1 MSDSTEFARGFGA
14 PLASYDG
21 ATVRRR
27 GSPEVVHS
35 RSFLRCDVS
44 IEQAWRHDS
53 PHTTHHEVTPRMCSS
68 SRPIALRL
76 AAEEQKRI
84 QLRRLIE
91 DEAICIVFQPIVSL
105 CSGETIGYEALSR
118 PDPEYGFAHAGQL
131 FETAEQCGALPE
143 LEMVCRRA
151 TFAAAAAGW
160 SDDALRFLNCSPP
173 VFGGATFLD
182 LIAADLKRVDGL
194 DSRRIV
200 LEITER
206 ADHGEFDNLDLR
218 SLELREQGYQIAL
231 DDVGAGTSGLNRIMS
246 LRPNWLKLDIELIS
260 GIDVDPFKQNLIRF
274 FVRFSKLSNMVL
286 IGEGI
291 EREEELAMLIELGVT
306 HGQGYYLARPDAT
319 LPQLDARTRRTVVS
333 LSRQADARRFED
345 VTTVRVGTLAIP
357 VNTCDQ
363 SDAIA
368 DVYAQMTKRQHSLGA
383 VVFDQ
388 DRCVGWLAC
397 DRIKAMH
404 TQGETGAPIGT
415 ASVVSCPVV
424 GAEVTLAEALEIS
437 ASRTDDEFV
446 LPLIVQGADRIAGVV
461 TPRRLLLAAARA
473 HHHAPVHIA
482 PLTGLPGRVQADQW
496 LTDRIKAAA
505 DPMNIAF
512 IDIRDFDAYNRSYG
526 FEMGDV
532 MLRRLVGLIRG
543 RFVEPQDRASLFAH
557 LGEDRFLVALASDGR
572 DRLRDLIK
580 SFKAYHAE
588 FFSPVDQAAQAFW
601 YADSVGRRQS
611 LPLTSLRVVYLP
623 NVLQSVRDAR
633 ALYDLA
639 RRLHMQIGDDPAIG
653 NEIITDDRSDIDDDA
668 EGMRRRAC
676 A

>member
-1 MSDSTEFARGFGA
+1 
-14 PLASYDG
+14 
-21 ATVRRR
+21 
-27 GSPEVVHS
+27 
-35 RSFLRCDVS
+35 
-44 IEQAWRHDS
+44 
-53 PHTTHHEVTPRMCSS
+53 MCSS
-68 SRPIALRL
+68 IRPIASHLGT
-76 AAEEQKRI
+76 EEQRRL

-118 PDPEYGFAHAGQL
+118 PDPAYGFEHAGQL
-131 FETAEQCGALPE
+131 FEAAEQCGNLPE

-151 TFAAAAAGW
+151 TFAAAAGR
-160 SDDALRFLNCSPP
+160 SDDALLFLNCSPP
-173 VFGGATFLD
+173 VFGGSRFLD
-182 LIAADLKRVDGL
+182 LIAADLQRIDGL

-206 ADHGEFDNLDLR
+206 ADHGLFDNLDLR

-246 LRPNWLKLDIELIS
+246 LRPNWLKLDIDLIS

-274 FVRFSKLSNMVL
+274 FVRFSKLSDMAL

-306 HGQGYYLARPDAT
+306 HGQGYYLARPDVA
-319 LPQLDARTRRTVVS
+319 LQPSDARTRRTVIS

-345 VTTVRVGTLAIP
+345 VTTVRVGNLAIP

-368 DVYAQMTKRQHSLGA
+368 DVYEQMTKRQHSLGA

-388 DRCVGWLAC
+388 NRCVGWLAS

-404 TQGETGAPIGT
+404 AQGETGAPIGT
-415 ASVVSCPVV
+415 ARVVSCPVV
-424 GAEVTLAEALEIS
+424 GPEVTLAEAMEIS

-446 LPLIVQGADRIAGVV
+446 LPLIVQAADRIAGVV

-496 LTDRIKAAA
+496 LMNRIKAA
-505 DPMNIAF
+505 DPMNIVF
-512 IDIRDFDAYNRSYG
+512 IDLRDFDAYNRSYG

-543 RFVEPQDRASLFAH
+543 QFVETQDRASFFAH
-557 LGEDRFLVALASDGR
+557 LGEDRFMVALGSDAQ

-580 SFKAYHAE
+580 SFEAYHTE

-611 LPLTSLRVVYLP
+611 VPLTNLRIVYLP
-623 NVLQSVRDAR
+623 NVLQSVRDVR
-633 ALYDLA
+633 ALYDVA
-639 RRLHMQIGDDPAIG
+639 RRLRMQLCNHPAIG
-653 NEIITDDRSDIDDDA
+653 NEIITDDRRDIDDEA
-668 EGMRRRAC
+668 EEMLRRAC

>member
-1 MSDSTEFARGFGA
+1 
-14 PLASYDG
+14 
-21 ATVRRR
+21 
-27 GSPEVVHS
+27 
-35 RSFLRCDVS
+35 
-44 IEQAWRHDS
+44 
-53 PHTTHHEVTPRMCSS
+53 MCSS
-68 SRPIALRL
+68 ILPIASRL
-76 AAEEQKRI
+76 AADEQKRI
-84 QLRRLIE
+84 QLQRLIE
-91 DEAICIVFQPIVSL
+91 DEAICIVFQPIVNL
-105 CSGETIGYEALSR
+105 RSGETIGYEALSR
-118 PDPEYGFAHAGQL
+118 SDPEYGFEHAGQL
-131 FETAEQCGALPE
+131 FEAAEQCGNLPE
-143 LEMVCRRA
+143 LEMVSRRA
-151 TFAAAAAGW
+151 TFAAAGW
-160 SDDALRFLNCSPP
+160 SDDALLFLNCSPP

-182 LIAADLKRVDGL
+182 LLAADLQRVDGL

-206 ADHGEFDNLDLR
+206 SDHGLFENLDLR

-246 LRPNWLKLDIELIS
+246 LRPNWLKLDIDLIS

-274 FVRFSKLSNMVL
+274 FVRFSKLSDMAL

-306 HGQGYYLARPDAT
+306 HGQGYYLARPDVA
-319 LPQLDARTRRTVVS
+319 LQPLDARTRRTVIS

-345 VTTVRVGTLAIP
+345 VTTVRVGALAMP
-357 VNTCDQ
+357 VDTCDQ
-363 SDAIA
+363 SDAIV
-368 DVYAQMTKRQHSLGA
+368 DVYEQMTKRQHSIGI

-388 DRCVGWLAC
+388 NRCVGWLAA

-404 TQGETGAPIGT
+404 AQGATGAAIGT
-415 ASVVSCPVV
+415 APVVSCPVV
-424 GAEVTLAEALEIS
+424 GPEVTLAEAMEIS

-446 LPLIVQGADRIAGVV
+446 LPLVVQAEDRIVGVV

-496 LTDRIKAAA
+496 LMDRIKAA

-512 IDIRDFDAYNRSYG
+512 IDLRDFDAYNRSYG

-532 MLRRLVGLIRG
+532 MLRQLVGLIREQ
-543 RFVEPQDRASLFAH
+543 FVETQDRASFFAH
-557 LGEDRFLVALASDGR
+557 LGEDRFMVALASDAR

-580 SFKAYHAE
+580 SFEAYHAE

-601 YADSVGRRQS
+601 YADSVGQRRS
-611 LPLTSLRVVYLP
+611 LPLTILRIVYLP
-623 NVLQSVRDAR
+623 HVLQSVRDVR
-633 ALYDLA
+633 ALYDVA
-639 RRLHMQIGDDPAIG
+639 RRLRMQIRDDPAIG
-653 NEIITDDRSDIDDDA
+653 NEIITDDRSDIDDEA
-668 EGMRRRAC
+668 EEMLRRAC

>member
-1 MSDSTEFARGFGA
+1 
-14 PLASYDG
+14 
-21 ATVRRR
+21 
-27 GSPEVVHS
+27 
-35 RSFLRCDVS
+35 
-44 IEQAWRHDS
+44 
-53 PHTTHHEVTPRMCSS
+53 MCSS
-68 SRPIALRL
+68 IRPIASRL
-76 AAEEQKRI
+76 GAEEQSRI

-91 DEAICIVFQPIVSL
+91 TEAICIVFQPIVSL

-118 PDPEYGFAHAGQL
+118 PDPEYGFEHAGQL
-131 FETAEQCGALPE
+131 FEAAELSGNLPE
-143 LEMVCRRA
+143 LEMVCRRV
-151 TFAAAAAGW
+151 TFAAAAEW
-160 SDDALRFLNCSPP
+160 PNDALLFLNCSPP

-182 LIAADLKRVDGL
+182 LIADDLKRVDGL

-206 ADHGEFDNLDLR
+206 ADHGLFDNLDLR
-218 SLELREQGYQIAL
+218 SLELRELGYQIAL

-274 FVRFSKLSNMVL
+274 FVRFSKLSNMTL

-306 HGQGYYLARPDAT
+306 HGQGYYLARPEAT
-319 LPQLDARTRRTVVS
+319 LPQLDARTRRTVIS

-345 VTTVRVGTLAIP
+345 VTTVRVGNLAIP

-368 DVYAQMTKRQHSLGA
+368 DVYKQMTKRQHSLGA
-383 VVFDQ
+383 VVLDQ

-397 DRIKAMH
+397 DRIEAMH
-404 TQGETGAPIGT
+404 AQGETSAPIGT

-424 GAEVTLAEALEIS
+424 GPEVTLAEAMEIS
-437 ASRTDDEFV
+437 ASQTDDEFV
-446 LPLIVQGADRIAGVV
+446 LPLIVQAADRIAGVV

-496 LTDRIKAAA
+496 LTERIKAG

-512 IDIRDFDAYNRSYG
+512 IDLRDFDAYNRSYG

-543 RFVEPQDRASLFAH
+543 KFVESQDRASLFAH
-557 LGEDRFLVALASDGR
+557 LGEDRFLVALANDER

-580 SFKAYHAE
+580 SFEAYHTE

-611 LPLTSLRVVYLP
+611 VPLTSLRIVYLP
-623 NVLQSVRDAR
+623 NVLRTVRDVR

-639 RRLHMQIGDDPAIG
+639 RRLRMQIHNDPATG
-653 NEIITDDRSDIDDDA
+653 NEIITDDRRDLDDEA
-668 EGMRRRAC
+668 EGMLRRAC